1 MRMKRV
7 MLVLVAALA
16 LTVSAVGAVYAAPR
30 GQEAAPDAARDAAG
44 RAGHVARPSAG
55 MVLLPLTDGIK
66 KVLGLPQELTGAA
79 VAGALPGSPAEE
91 AGIVRGDVVVAV
103 DGADVDGP
111 RAVAAAIGEH
121 EVGESVVLTI
131 VRDGERQQVSL
142 VLGEEPERAKP
153 EWLRNLHQLL
163 RSYPNIGEATITLVD
178 DEGNPTLYHAVVGTV
193 ATVSGDVLTV
203 TTKTGA
209 SVSYT
214 VGEDVVVVKGGY
226 KVALGR
232 LEAGDP
238 VAVLEVD
245 GELKAVVAGK
255 IADPAPRPH
264 VRPTDAP
271 VNPRRGIVERFREN
285 TKQIREELRGG
296 QDAAE
301 RVERLRE
308 QIRKLQ
314 ERLSQVNEQG
324 DAA

>member
-7 MLVLVAALA
+7 MLVLMAALA
-16 LTVSAVGAVYAAPR
+16 LTVSAVGVAFAAPR
-30 GQEAAPDAARDAAG
+30 GQEAAPGAATDVTARAAR
-44 RAGHVARPSAG
+44 PFAG
-55 MVLLPLTDGIK
+55 MVLVPLTDGIK
-66 KVLGLPQELTGAA
+66 KVLGLPQDLTGAA
-79 VAGALPGSPAEE
+79 VAGSLPGSPAEA
-91 AGIVRGDVVVAV
+91 AGIVRGDVIIAV
-103 DGADVDGP
+103 DGQDVDSP

-121 EVGESVVLTI
+121 QVGESVVLTI

-142 VLGEEPERAKP
+142 VLGEEPSNEKP

-163 RSYPNIGEATITLVD
+163 RSYPNIGEASITLVD
-178 DEGNPTLYHAVVGTV
+178 DEGNPTLYHAVVGEV

-209 SVSYT
+209 TVSYS

-226 KVALGR
+226 RVELGR

-245 GELKAVVAGK
+245 GALKAVVAGK

-285 TKQIREELRGG
+285 TKQVREELRGE

-301 RVERLRE
+301 RVEKLRE
-308 QIRKLQ
+308 QILRLQ
-314 ERLSQVNEQG
+314 ERLGQVNEQG